1 MQSRSIVRGVY
12 TRYQNLRLAIE
23 SHQLIIRKNDGLII
37 GDRLQ
42 YIMCNPVITIELWI
56 HSLVRYYL
64 NV

>member
-1 MQSRSIVRGVY
+1 MQSRSIVIGVY
-12 TRYQNLRLAIE
+12 RRYQNLSLVIE

-42 YIMCNPVITIELWI
+42 YIMRSPVITIELCI